1 MSDQMKN
8 NGAANVKAPEGKGHR
23 TLTIIGIV
31 LCVILVPILIVNCTL
46 IVKSYVNKDEVP
58 EVVVLYA
65 LLDLKGV
72 DKTIS
77 FNTLL
82 DLSLLFCMTITEF
95 IGIIKKIEED
105 FSDLIF

>member
-1 MSDQMKN
+1 M
-8 NGAANVKAPEGKGHR
+8 
-23 TLTIIGIV
+23 
-31 LCVILVPILIVNCTL
+31 
-46 IVKSYVNKDEVP
+46 P

-65 LLDLKGV
+65 LLDLKGD

-105 FSDLIF
+105 FSDLKSYNDNSGVRNVQF